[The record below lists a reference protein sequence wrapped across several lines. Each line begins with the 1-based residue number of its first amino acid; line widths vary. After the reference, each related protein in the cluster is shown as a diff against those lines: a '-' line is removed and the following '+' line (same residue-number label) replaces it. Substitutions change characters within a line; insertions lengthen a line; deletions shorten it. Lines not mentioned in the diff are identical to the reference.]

1 MRFPAFVLAL
11 ISLASLASAQQTRVN
26 PRPPLGRLLVS
37 GFESDA
43 VHSYRT
49 FDGAPRAAIAA
60 PGAQCTFV
68 GPDGLLYVC
77 AEQAN
82 QVLRFDADTLAPLG
96 VFVGDDPLTPADE
109 NGPLNGPTAA
119 SFGPGGDLFVA
130 SFNND
135 RILRFD
141 GVSGAYEGEF
151 VTAGLGGLNGPD
163 AGTKWAADGLLY
175 VPSFFSDSV
184 LRYDAT
190 GAFVDAFVS
199 TGEGSLR
206 QPRDLVLHRGLWY
219 VASSFNN
226 RILRYDLAGNF
237 VDQFATVGRPYS
249 LAFLPRSDELYVV
262 SLTGNNVRKFD
273 GLTGA
278 SLGIIVPSGSAGLLG
293 AVYVSFLP

>member
-1 MRFPAFVLAL
+1 MRQLAL
-11 ISLASLASAQQTRVN
+11 ALVLFLTGSPAAAQQTRTN
-26 PRPPLGRLLVS
+26 PRSPHGRLLVS
-37 GFESDA
+37 GFDSDA
-43 VHSYRT
+43 AHSYRT
-49 FDGAPRAAIAA
+49 FDGAPRASVAA
-60 PGAQCTFV
+60 PGAQCTLI

-77 AEQAN
+77 AEQSN

-96 VFVGDDPLTPADE
+96 IFVGDDPLTPADE

-119 SFGPGGDLFVA
+119 SFGPGGELFVA

-141 GVSGAYEGEF
+141 GASGAYLGEF
-151 VTAGLGGLNGPD
+151 FTPGLGGLNGPD

-175 VPSFFSDSV
+175 VPSFFSDTI
-184 LRYDAT
+184 LRYDSS
-190 GAFVDAFVS
+190 GAFVDEFVS
-199 TGEGSLR
+199 AGEGSLR
-206 QPRDLVLHRGLWY
+206 QPRDLVLHGGLWW

-237 VDQFATVGRPYS
+237 VDQFATVPRPYS
-249 LAFLPRSDELYVV
+249 LAFRPRSDELFVV
-262 SLTGNNVRKFD
+262 SLSGNNVRKFD

-278 SLGIIVPSGSAGLLG
+278 ALGLIVPSGSAGLLG